1 MQSGK
6 MKALMKKDGAF
17 GAVLTEVPIPEIE
30 KHEVLIKVKAASI
43 CGTDVHIYNWDQWA
57 RQRIKTP
64 YVFGHEFSGIVEDVG
79 ENVSSVKVGEYV
91 SAETHIVCGE
101 CVPCLTGKS
110 HVCTNTAIIGVDTAG
125 CFAEYV
131 KVPADNIW
139 RNPAD
144 MDPSI
149 ASIQEPLGN
158 AVHTV
163 LESQPAGGTTA
174 VIGCGP
180 IGLMAVAVA
189 KAAGASQVIAI
200 DKNEYR
206 LRLAKQMGATCT
218 VSIEKEDPLKI
229 VSALTS
235 GEGADLVCEMSG
247 HPSAIAQGLAMAANG
262 GRFHI
267 LSLPEHP
274 VTIDLTNKVVFKGLT
289 IQGITGRKMFST
301 WRQVSQLIS
310 SNVID
315 LAPVITHQFPLEE
328 FEKGFEL
335 MRSGQC
341 GKVILIP

>member
-1 MQSGK
+1 M
-6 MKALMKKDGAF
+6 
-17 GAVLTEVPIPEIE
+17 
-30 KHEVLIKVKAASI
+30 
-43 CGTDVHIYNWDQWA
+43 
-57 RQRIKTP
+57 
-64 YVFGHEFSGIVEDVG
+64 
-79 ENVSSVKVGEYV
+79 
-91 SAETHIVCGE
+91 SAETHIVCGK
-101 CVPCLTGKS
+101 CVPCLAGKS

-131 KVPADNIW
+131 KVPADNVW
-139 RNPAD
+139 KNPAD
-144 MDPSI
+144 MDPAI

-206 LRLAKQMGATCT
+206 LALAKQMGATRT
-218 VSIEKEDPLKI
+218 VSIEEEDPLKI

-235 GEGADLVCEMSG
+235 GEGVDLVCEMSG

-301 WRQVSQLIS
+301 WRQVSQLLS
-310 SNVID
+310 SNVLD
-315 LAPVITHQFPLEE
+315 LLPVITHQFPLEE

>member
-17 GAVLTEVPIPEIE
+17 GAVLTEVPIPEID
-30 KHEVLIKVKAASI
+30 KHEVLIKVKVLPYAA
-43 CGTDVHIYNWDQWA
+43 
-57 RQRIKTP
+57 RIST
-64 YVFGHEFSGIVEDVG
+64 FIIGINGHVRESKHPMFSAMSSSGIVEDVG
-79 ENVSSVKVGEYV
+79 ENVISVKVGEYV

-163 LESQPAGGTTA
+163 LECQPAGGTTA

-189 KAAGASQVIAI
+189 KATGASQVIAI

-315 LAPVITHQFPLEE
+315 LEPVITHQFPLEE

>member
-1 MQSGK
+1 MQGGK
-6 MKALMKKDGAF
+6 MKALMKKDRAF
-17 GAVLTEVPIPEIE
+17 GAVLTEVPIPEID
-30 KHEVLIKVKAASI
+30 KHEVLIRVKAASI

-57 RQRIKTP
+57 QQRIKTP
-64 YVFGHEFSGIVEDVG
+64 YVFGHEFSGIVEAVG
-79 ENVSSVKVGEYV
+79 ENAGHVKAGEHV

-101 CVPCLTGKS
+101 CAPCVTGKS
-110 HVCTNTAIIGVDTAG
+110 HVCTNTAIIGVDAAG

-131 KVPADNIW
+131 KVPANNVW
-139 RNPAD
+139 KNPVD
-144 MDPSI
+144 MDPAL

-206 LRLAKQMGATCT
+206 LALAEQMGAIRT
-218 VSIEKEDPLKI
+218 VSIEKEDPLKV
-229 VSALTS
+229 VSALTG
-235 GEGADLVCEMSG
+235 GEGADLICEMSG
-247 HPSAIAQGLAMAANG
+247 HPAAIAQGLSMAANG

-301 WRQVSQLIS
+301 WRQVSQLLS
-310 SNVID
+310 SNVLD
-315 LAPVITHQFPLEE
+315 LSPVITHQFPLEE

-335 MRSGQC
+335 MRNGKC
-341 GKVILIP
+341 GKVIFIP